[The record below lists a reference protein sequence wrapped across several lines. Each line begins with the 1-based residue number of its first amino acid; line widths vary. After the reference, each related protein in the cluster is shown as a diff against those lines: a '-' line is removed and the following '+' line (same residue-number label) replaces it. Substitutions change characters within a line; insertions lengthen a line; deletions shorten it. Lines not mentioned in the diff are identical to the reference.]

1 MAMYSVTE
9 KGTLLPIE
17 GEDPLLPRIDQLMG
31 SMSRPQI
38 EEIANKLG
46 ACLTQH
52 HRCSSKRLRTVLENG
67 NPDLVLGAVVEFV
80 RKEAST
86 HPQFRQWEHNCRTA
100 LEVAMAGL

>member
-1 MAMYSVTE
+1 MAMYALESGV
-9 KGTLLPIE
+9 LVPIN
-17 GEDPLLPRIDQLMG
+17 GEDPLLPRIDRLMG
-31 SMSRPQI
+31 MPRPQI

>member
-1 MAMYSVTE
+1 MYSVTE

-67 NPDLVLGAVVEFV
+67 NPDLVLRAVVEFIRGGV
-80 RKEAST
+80 SA
-86 HPQFRQWEHNCRTA
+86 HPQYRAWQHNCRLA
-100 LEVAMAGL
+100 LEDALTR